1 MLSQSTVLVC
11 SEFTIL
17 LQLCLSCS
25 SLALPLQ
32 FKTHRYIFFHLYNCY
47 IPLYLLQS
55 AAYSVRK
62 LYICACI
69 LPTLNSKNKQHRNH
83 YSLEN
88 LTSFE
93 KKTEQDYRLAVLKYN
108 KHINTKNTTKLK
120 LEELALNNLKKKK
133 KNPKLAF
140 SAALQ

>member
-1 MLSQSTVLVC
+1 M
-11 SEFTIL
+11 
-17 LQLCLSCS
+17 
-25 SLALPLQ
+25 
-32 FKTHRYIFFHLYNCY
+32 
-47 IPLYLLQS
+47 
-55 AAYSVRK
+55 RK

-69 LPTLNSKNKQHRNH
+69 LPTLNSKNKQNRNH

-133 KNPKLAF
+133 NPKLAF

>member
-1 MLSQSTVLVC
+1 M
-11 SEFTIL
+11 
-17 LQLCLSCS
+17 
-25 SLALPLQ
+25 
-32 FKTHRYIFFHLYNCY
+32 
-47 IPLYLLQS
+47 
-55 AAYSVRK
+55 RK
-62 LYICACI
+62 LYICI

-133 KNPKLAF
+133 NPKLAF